1 MIGLA
6 SSSFATNIATLFF
19 TYGIVAGGPYPS
31 NQFVFRLKSFMFL
44 LIFCVNLAFGLCLN
58 YTGFIIAMS
67 TYFHK
72 KHAIAFSI
80 TQAGVG
86 LGLFIFG
93 PLLQILINE
102 YGWRGSFLICGA
114 IGLQFTVLGSL
125 IFPLRKAANETF
137 ESEKLVAPSDTEENA
152 PAAESLPM
160 SVLVKDVRGWLLHLT
175 TFFWLMATLIL
186 YVLLGDYVKSQE
198 LDDYYLYMLSAMGIG
213 DLIGR
218 LLTGPIA
225 EYFHLNV
232 IVMLG
237 SSQLV
242 CALSIVS
249 LLFVFNGY
257 QMIAQGV
264 LFSITYGCQCVLLA
278 LVPRFIFGGENLTN
292 IFGINMFFGGA
303 GILIGPPIAGLLVD
317 LNGGS
322 YAAALQFSFLA
333 ELCSAVVTFICW
345 YMWSRRKS
353 SQPQLAV

>member
-1 MIGLA
+1 M
-6 SSSFATNIATLFF
+6 
-19 TYGIVAGGPYPS
+19 
-31 NQFVFRLKSFMFL
+31 VF
-44 LIFCVNLAFGLCLN
+44 LAFGSCLN

-72 KHAIAFSI
+72 KHAVAFSI

-86 LGLFIFG
+86 LGLFLFG
-93 PLLQILINE
+93 PLLQMLINE

-125 IFPLRKAANETF
+125 IFPLRKAGKKNF
-137 ESEKLVAPSDTEENA
+137 ELKKLVEPSDQEANI
-152 PAAESLPM
+152 PVAEPLPM
-160 SVLVKDVRGWLLHLT
+160 AVIVKDARGWLLHLT

-186 YVLLGDYVKSQE
+186 YILLGDYVKSQE
-198 LDDYYLYMLSAMGIG
+198 LDDYYMYMLSAMGIG

-225 EYFHLNV
+225 EYFRLNV
-232 IVMLG
+232 IIMLG
-237 SSQLV
+237 SSQFL
-242 CALSIVS
+242 CALSILS
-249 LLFVFNGY
+249 FLYVFNGY

-278 LVPRFIFGGENLTN
+278 LVPRFMFGSENLTN

-303 GILIGPPIAGLLVD
+303 GILIGPPIAGFLVD
-317 LNGGS
+317 LNGGFYS
-322 YAAALQFSFLA
+322 AALQFSCLA

-345 YMWSRRKS
+345 YLSPRGSR
-353 SQPQLAV
+353 QQLQLAI